1 MGLVLL
7 ARIIVTIL
15 TVARVGGAHFPMGL
29 RGRIVYMT
37 FPGALAFVCFRRVCF
52 LGKPK

>member
-15 TVARVGGAHFPMGL
+15 TVARVGGAHSPMGL
-29 RGRIVYMT
+29 RGRMYMA
-37 FPGALAFVCFRRVCF
+37 FLGALAFVCFRRVCF
-52 LGKPK
+52 PWKPK